1 MFGGEAVFF
10 LVGEVFEHEGDV
22 GQFAQFGQ
30 KHGVIEASQ
39 AGADFVEMGCELVLE
54 KDVFGVTTLDIGAEL
69 FETFTDELARVEI
82 SLGAGDDVYGVKM
95 DGKAFSV
102 YGF

>member
-1 MFGGEAVFF
+1 MGV
-10 LVGEVFEHEGDV
+10 VREVLEHEGDV

-54 KDVFGVTTLDIGAEL
+54 KDEAFA
-69 FETFTDELARVEI
+69 DELARVEI

-102 YGF
+102 DGF